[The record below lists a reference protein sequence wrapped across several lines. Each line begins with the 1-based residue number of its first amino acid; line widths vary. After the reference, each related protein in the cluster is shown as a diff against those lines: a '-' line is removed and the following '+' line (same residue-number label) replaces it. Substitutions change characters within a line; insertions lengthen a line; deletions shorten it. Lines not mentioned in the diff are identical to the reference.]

1 MNLVGFDLN
10 ATRVRMVSGPPETTP
25 HTLYLDGVQ
34 AELPLALSLEGRT
47 PAVGRAGIDI
57 ARRAPHLACLD
68 FLPYLGTARQWVAGR
83 HRLNAADALVLVFT
97 HLQSTLPPNPKGP
110 TAASALVLALPG
122 YLTPAQTTLLAGLA
136 QKVRWS
142 MLGSVTAPL
151 AAALAAQTE
160 RPWVGRAVVI
170 DADDHALTCTV
181 VGASDGR
188 AHVLGQ
194 ECYPGLGLL
203 TWKERLLDAIA
214 DRCVHHSRRDPRDSA
229 AAEQMLYNQLDDVL
243 LACSGAQMVEVVLQ
257 ATNWCQN
264 LILQPQEIDD
274 YCAALVR
281 QTTEVIGATVA
292 AAPKQGP
299 MSALILTAAAVALP
313 GLSATLAASVGS
325 RVAVLE
331 LPPDMIAYA
340 THQLGVCC
348 YRDGLPQAHFEVVAP
363 FLSADDS
370 PPTAKEAKRARG
382 AGA

>member
-10 ATRVRMVSGPPETTP
+10 ATRVRVVSGPPETAP
-25 HTLYLDGVQ
+25 HTLYLDGVE
-34 AELPLALSLEGRT
+34 AELPLALSLEGRS
-47 PAVGRAGIDI
+47 PAIGRAGVGI

-68 FLPYLGTARQWVAGR
+68 FLPYLGTAREWVAGR
-83 HRLNAADALVLVFT
+83 HRLDAAGALALVFA
-97 HLQSTLPPNPKGP
+97 HLQSVVPASPKGSKA
-110 TAASALVLALPG
+110 TSALVLALPG
-122 YLTPAQTTLLAGLA
+122 YFTPAQTTLLATLV

-142 MLGSVTAPL
+142 LLGSVTVPL
-151 AAALAAQTE
+151 AAALAAQME
-160 RPWVGRAVVI
+160 RPWVGRVVVI

-181 VGASDGR
+181 VGASEGR

-194 ECYPGLGLL
+194 ECHSNLGLL
-203 TWKERLLDAIA
+203 SWKERLLDAIA

-243 LACSGAQMVEVVLQ
+243 QASAGAQMVEVVLQ

-264 LILQPQEIDD
+264 LILQPRQIDD
-274 YCAALVR
+274 YCAALVQ
-281 QTTEVIGATVA
+281 QTIEEIEAALA

-299 MSALILTAAAVALP
+299 MSAIILTAAAASLP
-313 GLSATLAASVGS
+313 GLSATLAANVGN
-325 RVAVLE
+325 RVVVLE

-340 THQLGVCC
+340 AHQLAVCC

-370 PPTAKEAKRARG
+370 QPAAKQAKRARG